1 MLCLVNVHED
11 TVTNMFLIGV
21 SMYGN
26 DLKKRGRKNLFTKGV
41 WNWHQ
46 FLEHPENIEDTQ
58 FGSAIAPCSGINMD
72 GFNDAIIGSSLENQN
87 YGAVYISHGHEGTI
101 LVRYSQKI
109 LGSSGAFWS
118 HL

>member
-1 MLCLVNVHED
+1 MAP
-11 TVTNMFLIGV
+11 
-21 SMYGN
+21 
-26 DLKKRGRKNLFTKGV
+26 
-41 WNWHQ
+41 

-58 FGSAIAPCSGINMD
+58 FGSGINMD

-87 YGAVYISHGHEGTI
+87 SGAVYISHGHEGTI

-109 LGSSGAFWS
+109 LGSSEAFRS